1 MKPFLLWACS
11 GAACLPC
18 PLRCKANRSIPA
30 SWRVRRCRTKK
41 CRLHSDTFPN
51 LPARGDGSKAPDAA
65 CPGFGGQVVHQVYG
79 DGSIFIMR
87 VKVVG
92 NRCKCGEI
100 EVTAICSVKEVG
112 KIKVLVYAATVWMCD
127 APFVRFRFADGVDDL
142 VGFHNSYP
150 CVVNDS
156 EAGSAVAKE
165 PVFFFERQAVVS
177 PFVFVQSFAV
187 ADGDFVSSVRKEVI
201 AVFVVAYDSASIHHT
216 EIPSVVDSQVVAG
229 YQSECADEKRPRIDA
244 ARKISLFSSLS

>member
-1 MKPFLLWACS
+1 MC
-11 GAACLPC
+11 
-18 PLRCKANRSIPA
+18 
-30 SWRVRRCRTKK
+30 
-41 CRLHSDTFPN
+41 
-51 LPARGDGSKAPDAA
+51 
-65 CPGFGGQVVHQVYG
+65 
-79 DGSIFIMR
+79 
-87 VKVVG
+87 VKVVS
-92 NRCKCGEI
+92 NCCERGEI
-100 EVTAICSVKEVG
+100 EITAVRFVRVG
-112 KIKVLVYAATVWMCD
+112 KIKVLVYAATVRMRD
-127 APFVRFRFADGVDDL
+127 APFVRFRFTDGVDDL

-156 EAGSAVAKE
+156 EAGSTVAKE

-244 ARKISLFSSLS
+244 ARKSLCFHLCPE